1 MSVVTGKE
9 NVPLDFLWL
18 EITGRCQLECVH
30 CYAASGPR
38 GSHGIMTEW
47 DWCRVI
53 DQAAALGV
61 RMVQFIGGE
70 PTLHPGLPALM
81 ERALTGGMTVEVY
94 TNLVGVG
101 QRLWR
106 VLERPSVRLATS
118 YHSVKAEA
126 HEAITGRR
134 GSHERTLRNLK
145 EALRRGI
152 PVRVGVVEV
161 LPGQEMAETVAELE
175 ELGVGEIRVDRM
187 RRVGRGAG
195 GTVPDID
202 QLCVHCGEGKLA
214 ISPEG
219 EVWPCV
225 FSRWLQ
231 LGNVRESPLA
241 EIYLTSAAVRS
252 GLWHRPVAD
261 SVAGPPG
268 IRAWLRER
276 FAIRERN
283 GRREK
288 PCLPTGMPPCPPMV
302 MCPPA
307 CGPSPDGQCAPKGR

>member
-9 NVPLDFLWL
+9 NVPLGFLWL

-30 CYAASGPR
+30 CYAASGP
-38 GSHGIMTEW
+38 GSSHGIMTEW

-94 TNLVGVG
+94 TNLVGIG
-101 QRLWR
+101 RRLWR
-106 VLERPSVRLATS
+106 VLERPGVRLATS

-175 ELGVGEIRVDRM
+175 ELGVSEIRVDRV

-195 GTVPDID
+195 SAVPDLD
-202 QLCVHCGEGKLA
+202 QLCGHCGEGKLA

-225 FSRWLQ
+225 FSRWLR
-231 LGNVRESPLA
+231 LGNVRESSLA
-241 EIYLTSAAVRS
+241 EVYLQAKPARRRLAVAF
-252 GLWHRPVAD
+252 AD
-261 SVAGPPG
+261 RVRGSSLGQ
-268 IRAWLRER
+268 
-276 FAIRERN
+276 
-283 GRREK
+283 
-288 PCLPTGMPPCPPMV
+288 PCD
-302 MCPPA
+302 
-307 CGPSPDGQCAPKGR
+307 PDRLCAPTKRCDPDDGNPGPVCVPHLRCSPFRPI